1 MKNLF
6 LKTLTLGLIL
16 TTGAQGS
23 ETVNSEPSKAPPA
36 NRKLSKGELANMV
49 EQSGILVRIK
59 DVARFRGVRKNQIMG
74 YGLVVGLEGTGDTKK
89 TPFTSTLL
97 ANALK
102 KFGTMIEPGQLD
114 SKNVAT
120 VVITADVQPFS
131 SPGNT
136 LDVTITSIGDAKSL
150 QGGFLLQSP
159 LYYANDDQNA
169 AAVAQGAVS
178 IGGFNFGSGGGGS
191 VQKNHVTVGRVPAG
205 AVIERVAPFQIV
217 YGQNMYIEL
226 DEGDLTTASRLVN
239 RLNEVNHDF
248 SPIALDGGTIQITL
262 PSTMT
267 PIQAMSLIEQTEV
280 HVDIPAIVVVNE
292 RTGTIVMGG
301 NVRLGPAVVAH
312 GSLSIVIESF
322 NDVSQPA
329 PFSNGTTTPVNN
341 TNITAT
347 EDPASIGLIGP
358 VATVTDLSR
367 AFQALKVS
375 PRDVIAI
382 LQALKD
388 QGALKARIKIQ

>member
-1 MKNLF
+1 
-6 LKTLTLGLIL
+6 
-16 TTGAQGS
+16 
-23 ETVNSEPSKAPPA
+23 
-36 NRKLSKGELANMV
+36 
-49 EQSGILVRIK
+49 
-59 DVARFRGVRKNQIMG
+59 
-74 YGLVVGLEGTGDTKK
+74 
-89 TPFTSTLL
+89 
-97 ANALK
+97 
-102 KFGTMIEPGQLD
+102 
-114 SKNVAT
+114 
-120 VVITADVQPFS
+120 
-131 SPGNT
+131 
-136 LDVTITSIGDAKSL
+136 
-150 QGGFLLQSP
+150 
-159 LYYANDDQNA
+159 
-169 AAVAQGAVS
+169 
-178 IGGFNFGSGGGGS
+178 
-191 VQKNHVTVGRVPAG
+191 
-205 AVIERVAPFQIV
+205 
-217 YGQNMYIEL
+217 
-226 DEGDLTTASRLVN
+226 
-239 RLNEVNHDF
+239 LNEVNHDF